1 MEMEMD
7 LFSSLPEGCISAI
20 LSFTSPLDVCRS
32 STLSWGFK
40 LASDSDTIWEKF
52 LPSDYREIISRSAS
66 PVVFHSK
73 KQLYFTLCDS
83 PILLDLGKMSFAV
96 DKQSGKKCFMLPAR
110 QLWIIWGDT
119 PQYWTWISLP
129 ESRFLEVAHLVKV
142 CWFDIGGRLNTQI
155 LSPETNYAAYFVFKT
170 TEQNEGFEYTPMK
183 ASVTLVGD
191 IEDKTIYLKL
201 QTNGEEDDAP
211 LGPLP
216 RRRKD
221 GWMEIELGEFFN
233 ERDNDREVEIKLMET
248 EHLNWKSGLIVEGI
262 ELRPK
267 VDA

>member
-1 MEMEMD
+1 MQRVNLEQTSIKLNASWLTLCLVKD
-7 LFSSLPEGCISAI
+7 LKRDL
-20 LSFTSPLDVCRS
+20 
-32 STLSWGFK
+32 K
-40 LASDSDTIWEKF
+40 
-52 LPSDYREIISRSAS
+52 REIEN
-66 PVVFHSK
+66 
-73 KQLYFTLCDS
+73 
-83 PILLDLGKMSFAV
+83 SFAV

-110 QLWIIWGDT
+110 QLGIAWGGT

-155 LSPETNYAAYFVFKT
+155 LSPETNYAAYFVFKI
-170 TEQNEGFEYTPMK
+170 TERNYGFEYAPMK

-191 IEDKTIYLKL
+191 TEDKTIYLKL
-201 QTNGEEDDAP
+201 QTNGEEDNAA

-233 ERDNDREVEIKLMET
+233 ERDNDREVEIKLMEI

-267 VDA
+267 VDAQVKKRQACLYICYG

>member
-1 MEMEMD
+1 MEMEMEMEMD

-66 PVVFHSK
+66 LVVFDSK

-83 PILLDLGKMSFAV
+83 PILLDGGQMSFAV

-119 PQYWTWISLP
+119 PHYWTWISLP
-129 ESRFLEVAHLVKV
+129 ES
-142 CWFDIGGRLNTQI
+142 RLNTQI

-201 QTNGEEDDAP
+201 QTYGEDDDAP

-233 ERDNDREVEIKLMET
+233 ERDNDREVEIKLMEH

-262 ELRPK
+262 ELQPK